1 MYKKIWIVSIIFIMM
16 FLGTGCGL
24 MSGVKKYAIKQKY
37 NTAEEKKELALS
49 YLEENY
55 DDTFTPEGYMAACW
69 AYDYDL
75 VTFTPA
81 KYPDGVVN
89 VEIHEEDGELLLK
102 DNYFKLY
109 MHDDAYKY
117 LDDVISEVIDSYNLF
132 FVELDEEELPPEL
145 DNQSTFLDYVASE
158 QCYVNAYIV
167 TSEKL
172 EETEQIEILEE
183 IAKNKIIGS
192 FVFWVISD
200 DDAISKYS
208 FNDIVDEHYE
218 LILFEKEF
226 YIEDDFSIE
235 KFWDSE
241 EQ

>member
-1 MYKKIWIVSIIFIMM
+1 MKNKKIWIVSLIIMM
-16 FLGTGCGL
+16 LIFGGGCGL
-24 MSGVKKYAIKQKY
+24 MSGVKKYTIKQKY

-158 QCYVNAYIV
+158 QCDVVVYI
-167 TSEKL
+167 TTPERL
-172 EETEQIEILEE
+172 DDETEMKIVQR
-183 IAKNKIIGS
+183 IADNKIRG
-192 FVFWVISD
+192 FVYFWEIEDETALSR
-200 DDAISKYS
+200 YS
-208 FNDIVDEHYE
+208 FSEIVNRHSN
-218 LILFEKEF
+218 LILYENSYTIHK
-226 YIEDDFSIE
+226 DFTIDV
-235 KFWDSE
+235 DSNY
-241 EQ
+241 

>member
-1 MYKKIWIVSIIFIMM
+1 MM
-16 FLGTGCGL
+16 LFLGTGCGL

-81 KYPDGVVN
+81 KYPDGVVK

-117 LDDVISEVIDSYNLF
+117 LDDLISEVIDSYNLF
-132 FVELDEEELPPEL
+132 FVELDDVELPPEL
-145 DNQSTFLDYVASE
+145 DNQSTFLDYVASG
-158 QCYVNAYIV
+158 QCYVRAVI
-167 TSEKL
+167 TTQEKL
-172 EETEQIEILEE
+172 DSETEVQIIQR
-183 IAKNKIIGS
+183 IADNKIRGS
-192 FVFWVISD
+192 VYLLEIKNETPL
-200 DDAISKYS
+200 AMYS
-208 FNDIVDEHYE
+208 FNE
-218 LILFEKEF
+218 LMDSDWILHEKRYF
-226 YIEDDFSIE
+226 INKDNTIE